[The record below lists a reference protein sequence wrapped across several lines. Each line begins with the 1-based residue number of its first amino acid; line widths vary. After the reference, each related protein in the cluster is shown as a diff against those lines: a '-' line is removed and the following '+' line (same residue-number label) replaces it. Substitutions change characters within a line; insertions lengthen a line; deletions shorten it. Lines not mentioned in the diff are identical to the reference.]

1 MGDGSARRSEKAP
14 GHLDPAAA
22 PFDAAVAAALAAG
35 DTTALAALDPAER
48 DELARALDRW
58 LEAAGLTEL
67 PATMFF
73 EDDRAPS
80 RPAS

>member
-1 MGDGSARRSEKAP
+1 MGASGTPSAFRDRPPLLCGSDESLASGLASLAR
-14 GHLDPAAA
+14 
-22 PFDAAVAAALAAG
+22 
-35 DTTALAALDPAER
+35 TER

-58 LEAAGLTEL
+58 LEAAGLAEL

-73 EDDRAPS
+73 EDERAPS